1 MSDPAPL
8 LCAYVVEGEP
18 PSHPA
23 VVRTVCRPCGV
34 SVWVTIV
41 MLPKVHAEVVKPVC
55 VRCARGLLDKP
66 GARAALPREVAAEL
80 RALGVLNGSR
90 SVVAEINR
98 EARER
103 RRQKA
108 KARKRKGK

>member
-1 MSDPAPL
+1 MSDPVPL
-8 LCAYVVEGEP
+8 LCADVVEGEP

-66 GARAALPREVAAEL
+66 GALAALPREVVADL
-80 RALGVLNGSR
+80 RRLGLLDSVQ
-90 SVVAEINR
+90 SVVAEMNR
-98 EARER
+98 AAREKR
-103 RRQKA
+103 RRKA
-108 KARKRKGK
+108 KVRMRKEK